1 MAILAASTSKPTR
14 PVALHH
20 RSDVNVISNLGPF
33 LNRALQFQQLLS
45 SATLLLFIRT
55 VFAARLLATILLLA
69 SRVAAFRTLL
79 AVNITKRLSW
89 SLWDSKPSRRF
100 RKKLEFEFFVLVL
113 GPGGNALLLLLF
125 WPGWIILGLLVLCV
139 LWAGA
144 G

>member
-1 MAILAASTSKPTR
+1 MAIIAASTSGPTR

-20 RSDVNVISNLGPF
+20 ISSVNVISSLGPL

-55 VFAARLLATILLLA
+55 VFAARLLATVLLFA

-113 GPGGNALLLLLF
+113 GPGGNTLFLLLF

-139 LWAGA
+139 L
-144 G
+144 